1 MFIFIQI
8 HVTTSHL
15 QTLTIFLF
23 RISSLTM
30 LLLMLVLG
38 FLLASVLVS
47 AQHQVA
53 GIGRLSSGSTDDVQ
67 DVYASAVNGI
77 ITSVNN
83 GPNQTTSQYFPVE
96 KLYGANVCVICLV
109 SVLLLKGQL
118 CFRLATGWC
127 PKHGS
132 FEYVLD
138 IGS

>member
-1 MFIFIQI
+1 
-8 HVTTSHL
+8 
-15 QTLTIFLF
+15 
-23 RISSLTM
+23 M

-47 AQHQVA
+47 AQHQVS

-67 DVYASAVNGI
+67 FNLDVYASAVNGI
-77 ITSVNN
+77 ISSVNN
-83 GPNQTTSQYFPVE
+83 GPNRTTSQCFPVE
-96 KLYGANVCVICLV
+96 KLYGVNVRVIFPV
-109 SVLLLKGQL
+109 LLKGQP
-118 CFRLATGWC
+118 CFRLATGWY